1 MINYLYE
8 IYKVNAATKCQQRAS
23 LFNRF
28 AFYTEVV
35 FKCGT
40 ALYVVSISSY
50 FLYPI
55 YTYLFKGE
63 VIVVLSIYFPGI
75 DETTREGYIFLLC
88 YHIAVLVLALIAVS
102 ACDFLFTMLIVNTPA
117 MAVLIEMEV
126 QQLNDILTS
135 EKVDVPL
142 MKSKLRNILLMHRE
156 MTEWVNW
163 ILRRKKNYLN
173 SYRYDHFVA
182 YQQIRKDDGCHIFRN
197 LFRAN
202 CRRSCIILYCYF
214 RYFGSEL
221 HSLYIAEDRCY
232 FHNFVSS
239 SMHFISRCI

>member
-8 IYKVNAATKCQQRAS
+8 VYKVNAATKCQQRAS

-40 ALYVVSISSY
+40 ALYLLSISSY

-75 DETTREGYIFLLC
+75 DETTTEGYIFLLC
-88 YHIAVLVLALIAVS
+88 YHIAILVLAFIAVS

-135 EKVDVPL
+135 GKVDVPS

-163 ILRRKKNYLN
+163 ILRRRKKN
-173 SYRYDHFVA
+173 
-182 YQQIRKDDGCHIFRN
+182 I
-197 LFRAN
+197 
-202 CRRSCIILYCYF
+202 
-214 RYFGSEL
+214 
-221 HSLYIAEDRCY
+221 
-232 FHNFVSS
+232 
-239 SMHFISRCI
+239 